1 MSVRDIKD
9 FFANILYPQ
18 KCAFCED
25 ISDNRTVLCES
36 CKDSVLKIIDNSKFD
51 FSHEKYS
58 FANKIVAVFEYNKVT
73 SKAILRLKNVGDR
86 DIVEFFGELLCK
98 EFYKN
103 FEINEIDLMIPVPMH
118 KLKRKLKGFNHSD
131 CIAEYVS
138 EKTDIPVIK
147 NALIKAKNNKTQHF
161 LSEQER
167 KENILG
173 VYSLKTN
180 KDIKHKNILLVDDV
194 ITTGS
199 TLSECARVLY
209 ENGAKSVSALVIG
222 ATIEKTI

>member
-1 MSVRDIKD
+1 MSFRDIKD
-9 FFANILYPQ
+9 FFANIIYPQ

-25 ISDNRTVLCES
+25 ISDNRTILCEN
-36 CKDSVLKIIDNSKFD
+36 CKDVVLKTINNSKFD
-51 FSHEKYS
+51 FSGEKYS

-73 SKAILRLKNVGDR
+73 SKSILRLKNVGDR

-103 FEINEIDLMIPVPMH
+103 FKNSEINLIIPVPMH
-118 KLKRKLKGFNHSD
+118 KMKRRMKGFNHSD
-131 CIAEYVS
+131 CIADYVS

-147 NALIKAKNNKTQHF
+147 KALIKAKNNKTQHF

-173 VYSLKTN
+173 VYTLKSN
-180 KDIKHKNILLVDDV
+180 EDIKDKDILLVDDV

-222 ATIEKTI
+222 ATIDKK

>member
-1 MSVRDIKD
+1 MSFRDIKD
-9 FFANILYPQ
+9 FLANIIYPQ

-36 CKDSVLKIIDNSKFD
+36 CKDLVLKVIDSSQFD
-51 FSHEKYS
+51 FSDEKYN

-98 EFYKN
+98 EFYNN
-103 FEINEIDLMIPVPMH
+103 FAVGEIDLLIPVPMH
-118 KLKRKLKGFNHSD
+118 KLKRRLKGFNHSD
-131 CIAEYVS
+131 CIAKYVS

-147 NALIKAKNNKTQHF
+147 NALIKVKNNKTQHF

-173 VYSLKTN
+173 VYALKRN
-180 KDIKHKNILLVDDV
+180 KDIKDKNILLVDDV

-199 TLSECARVLY
+199 TLSECATVLY
-209 ENGAKSVSALVIG
+209 KNGAKSVSALVIG
-222 ATIEKTI
+222 ATIEKNN